1 MSELESRLRRL
12 PAFPEPLP
20 QLREQ
25 DLPVSP
31 DVLFL
36 DWLNEAIESGARQP
50 HAMTMLTV
58 RPDGTPVG
66 RTLILKDID
75 AEGYHFSTHR
85 SSRKG
90 IEIEQ
95 NPRVSLVFFWRESGR
110 QVRVTG
116 DAVALSEEVSQLDW
130 ASRPSYEGAPNPDW
144 QRYALR
150 PTEFEFMQAR
160 LDRNHTRIEYRRDG
174 QGWVSAAVE
183 RPAG

>member
-1 MSELESRLRRL
+1 MSELESLLRQL
-12 PAFPEPLP
+12 PAFPQPLP
-20 QLREQ
+20 VLREE
-25 DLPVSP
+25 DLPNLP
-31 DVLFL
+31 DELFL
-36 DWLNEAIESGARQP
+36 GWLNEAIESGARQP

-75 AEGYHFSTHR
+75 GDGYHFSTHR

-90 IEIEQ
+90 LEVEA
-95 NPRVSLVFFWRESGR
+95 NPRISFVFFWRESGR

-116 DAVALSEEVSQLDW
+116 DANRLSEEASRRDW
-130 ASRPSYEGAPNPDW
+130 EGRPSYAGQPNPDW

-150 PTEFEFMQAR
+150 PDEFEFMQAR

-174 QGWVSAAVE
+174 IAWTRARVTS
-183 RPAG
+183 PAG

>member
-1 MSELESRLRRL
+1 MSELESLLRRL

-20 QLREQ
+20 VLRDE
-25 DLPVSP
+25 DLPDSP
-31 DVLFL
+31 HELFL
-36 DWLNEAIESGARQP
+36 DWLHAAIDNGGRQP
-50 HAMTMLTV
+50 HAMTMLTS

-75 AEGYHFSTHR
+75 DAGYHFSTHR

-90 IEIEQ
+90 IEIAA
-95 NPRVSLVFFWRESGR
+95 NPRVSFVFFWRESGR

-116 DAVALSEEVSQLDW
+116 DAIALSEEVSQLDW
-130 ASRPSYEGAPNPDW
+130 SGRPSYAGEPNPDW

-150 PTEFEFMQAR
+150 PDEFEFMQAR

-174 QGWVSAAVE
+174 GAWAHARVTT
-183 RPAG
+183 PAG